1 MLPEEL
7 EMIIATAEESMDEAV
22 EFCKKEFSHIR
33 AGKASPALLD
43 GVRVEYYGAQTPL
56 NQLAN
61 VTAPEPR
68 MLLVTPYDK
77 SAIREIEKAIQS
89 SGLGLNP
96 GNDGSVI
103 RVPLPLLTEE
113 RRRDLVKLARD
124 VAEKTRVSIRNARR
138 DANDLVRKTIQADSL
153 PEDSRFEAEEA
164 TQKITDTHTQK
175 VDELLA
181 AKEKDIMT
189 V

>member
-68 MLLVTPYDK
+68 MLLITPYDK

-96 GNDGSVI
+96 GNDGSII

-113 RRRDLVKLARD
+113 RRRELVKLARD

-164 TQKITDTHTQK
+164 TQKITDIHTQK
-175 VDELLA
+175 VDEILA

>member
-1 MLPEEL
+1 MLPDEL

-61 VTAPEPR
+61 VSAPEPR

-77 SAIREIEKAIQS
+77 SSIREIEKAIQS

-96 GNDGSVI
+96 GNDGSII

-113 RRRDLVKLARD
+113 RRKELVKLARD
-124 VAEKTRVSIRNARR
+124 VAEKTRVSIRNTRR
-138 DANDLVRKTIQADSL
+138 EANDLVKKTIQSDSL
-153 PEDSRFEAEEA
+153 PEDSRFEAEER
-164 TQKITDTHTQK
+164 TQKITDAHTQM
-175 VDELLA
+175 VDEILS